1 MKPMSVWSKA
11 LLILTLA
18 ASTSTLS
25 AAPPTTPPPRG
36 NAYGYYLKNGG
47 QLLVL
52 EMEED
57 GSRLIDLSKCRPRT
71 EYVLE
76 ASEDLVNWN
85 AIAILR
91 IGSDG
96 TASYLDSAPMAYCFY
111 RVKRVR

>member
-1 MKPMSVWSKA
+1 MKPKFAWSKA
-11 LLILTLA
+11 LLILTLV
-18 ASTSTLS
+18 ASSATLS

-52 EMEED
+52 EMDED

-71 EYVLE
+71 EYMLE

-85 AIAILR
+85 ALAILR
-91 IGSDG
+91 IQTDG
-96 TASYLDSAPMAYCFY
+96 TASYVDSTPMPHCFY